1 MDKDRTRWNHRYRN
15 SPPPERVCPLLPE
28 HVPDRENATALDLAA
43 GTGANSV
50 FLADKGYE
58 VFSVDIADAAI
69 ERIQE
74 QNHPRI
80 RPIQADLDTYRPPT
94 QRFDLVLTVRFLDRR
109 LFPYLSEALVPGGTL
124 IIHTLLD
131 DPSRDCPQMTSNRDH
146 LLRPNEL
153 LRAFS
158 HLRIVF
164 YREHLSNTECLAS
177 LVAYRE

>member
-1 MDKDRTRWNHRYRN
+1 MDKDRTRWNRRYRN
-15 SPPPERVCPLLPE
+15 TPPPERVCPLLPE
-28 HVPDRENATALDLAA
+28 HVPDRAHGIALDLAA

-58 VFSVDIADAAI
+58 VVSVDIADAAI
-69 ERIQE
+69 ERIRE

-80 RPIQADLDTYRPPT
+80 RPIQADLDSYRPPAN
-94 QRFDLVLTVRFLDRR
+94 RFDLVLTVRFLDRR
-109 LFPYLSEALVPGGTL
+109 LFPYLSEALAPGGSL

-131 DPSRDCPQMTSNRDH
+131 DPSHDCPQMTSNRDH

-158 HLRIVF
+158 DLRVVF
-164 YREHLSNTECLAS
+164 YREHLSSSECLAS
-177 LVAYRE
+177 LVACKE